1 MRQAPGPD
9 RTVNPYLRLLRPGNA
24 LIGWVG
30 TVVGGYAVAGV
41 SHLTGSGPLLV
52 LVLAGFTTFLVTSAG
67 NVLNDYRDREEDR
80 VNHPERPLA
89 SGEIAPAGGL
99 WALTF
104 LFVVS
109 PLPLL
114 GAGLF
119 AAGTPFLVG
128 GPLPLGLWALAVALL
143 LSYEGVTKAR
153 GFPGNVTV
161 AFLTGEVFLFGAAV
175 VGRPILALPLLG
187 MATFAT
193 LSREIIK
200 DMEDAGGDLSRR
212 TLPQQRGL
220 RVASVAARLSVGL
233 ALVLSPLPLLLFL
246 SVGSPAFVIY
256 LLLVAASDAVF
267 VWSVLDLPQRL
278 HAGQTRSKV
287 AMVLALAAF
296 LGAAL
301 R

>member
-1 MRQAPGPD
+1 MPRVPGPNPA
-9 RTVNPYLRLLRPGNA
+9 VNPYLRLLRPGNA

-30 TVVGGYAVAGV
+30 TVVGGYAVVGV
-41 SHLTGSGPLLV
+41 SRLPGPDPLIL
-52 LVLAGFTTFLVTSAG
+52 LVLAGLTTFLVTSAG
-67 NVLNDYRDREEDR
+67 NVLNDYRDRKEDR
-80 VNHPERPLA
+80 VNHPERPMA
-89 SGEIAPAGGL
+89 SGEISPAGGL
-99 WALTF
+99 RALLV

-114 GAGLF
+114 
-119 AAGTPFLVG
+119 AAGAFSPGSSLLVG

-153 GFPGNVTV
+153 GLPGNLTV

-175 VGRPILALPLLG
+175 VGRPVLALPLLG
-187 MATFAT
+187 MAAFAT

-200 DMEDAGGDLSRR
+200 DMEDAGGDVSRR
-212 TLPQQRGL
+212 TLPRRRGL
-220 RVASVAARLSVGL
+220 AVASTAARASVVL
-233 ALVLSPLPLLLFL
+233 ALVLSPVPLVTFL
-246 SVGSPAFVIY
+246 SWGTPAFVIY
-256 LLLVAASDAVF
+256 LVFVAASDAVF
-267 VWSVLDLPQRL
+267 VGSVLGLPQKL
-278 HAGQTRSKV
+278 HAGQTRSKI